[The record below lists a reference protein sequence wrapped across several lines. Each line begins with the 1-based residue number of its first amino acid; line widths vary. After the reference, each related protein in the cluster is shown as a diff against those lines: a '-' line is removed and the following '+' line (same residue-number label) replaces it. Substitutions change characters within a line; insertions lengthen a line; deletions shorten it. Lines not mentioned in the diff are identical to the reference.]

1 MTRTTCVLL
10 LAPLTLATACA
21 TPDSGGPHWERST
34 GSPSAAQFALD
45 NEHCGA
51 AATRVAPTPRADQ
64 LPGGAVAPANRI
76 DRPPRPWAN
85 GVAERAYLDCMAR
98 EGWRVVRR

>member
-1 MTRTTCVLL
+1 MTRTPRTFL
-10 LAPLTLATACA
+10 LAPLALAAACA
-21 TPDSGGPHWERST
+21 APESGAPYWERST
-34 GSPSAAQFALD
+34 GSSSAAEFARD

-51 AATRVAPTPRADQ
+51 TATRVAPTPRADQ
-64 LPGGAVAPANRI
+64 LAGGAVAPANRI

-85 GVAERAYLDCMAR
+85 GVAERAYMDCMAR

>member
-1 MTRTTCVLL
+1 MTRSFVFLFAVPWVLG
-10 LAPLTLATACA
+10 ACA
-21 TPDSGGPHWERST
+21 GDAPRAAYWEHAGG
-34 GSPSAAQFALD
+34 GDAARFALD

-51 AATRVAPTPRADQ
+51 AATRVSPTPRADQ

-76 DRPPRPWAN
+76 DRPPRPWAD

-98 EGWRVVRR
+98 EGWRVAGR